1 MAESK
6 SKSAAKRRRPAPA
19 KPPAARRSKRPA
31 EATPAPAKD
40 SMAAR
45 LKPLMRKH
53 GERIALSEMV
63 DRIDGDEGAGP
74 VLFVLTL
81 PVLLPLPPGVSM
93 VMALPILLVA
103 PQVMVGRKKLWLPAW
118 LGMRTIKHADLV
130 KLLGKVMPTLQRV
143 ERVVHPRLGMLTG
156 RVGEMLAGFACT
168 LIGVIL
174 VLPIPFANLL
184 PSWSLGAFSLGL
196 TRRDGACI
204 LAGYVLLAAALGVI
218 ALAAFGVD
226 LGVGRIRALI

>member
-1 MAESK
+1 MAGIP
-6 SKSAAKRRRPAPA
+6 ARRTGPAPVQ
-19 KPPAARRSKRPA
+19 PAAAPHGQTSRAKGAS
-31 EATPAPAKD
+31 APAKD

-45 LKPLMRKH
+45 LKPLQRE
-53 GERIALSEMV
+53 GEDHIQLSEMV
-63 DRIDGDEGAGP
+63 ERIDGDEGPGP

-103 PQVMVGRKKLWLPAW
+103 PQIMMGRKALWLPKW
-118 LGMRTIKHADLV
+118 LGRRKVNHAELA
-130 KLLGKVMPTLQRV
+130 KVLARVLPPLERV
-143 ERVVHPRLGMLTG
+143 EKMVRPRLQFLTG
-156 RVGEMLAGFACT
+156 RAGEMLAGLACT

-196 TRRDGACI
+196 TRHDG
-204 LAGYVLLAAALGVI
+204 LFVVAGYGLLLAALGVI
-218 ALAAFGVD
+218 ALAVFGAD
-226 LGVGRIRALI
+226 LGIGRLRTLI